1 MKNKIITL
9 AVLKEARVDENR
21 TPFSP
26 AQISNLLNKLP
37 NLKIIVQ
44 SSNRRCFNDD
54 DYLKAGAQITNDL
67 RSADIIFGVKEIDIS
82 TLIKDKTYLFFSHT
96 SKVRQYIGQVIVDKA
111 IIYKKELLKEVIKKN
126 ITLIDYEN
134 VRDVSGEGYRYL
146 GFGRFAG
153 IIGTY
158 NTLNLYLKLYNKQP
172 LPRAFEINNYEQIK
186 KLINKQNFNKLKIL
200 LTGSGRASKG
210 AMEMLKHANIRQVSA
225 NDYLN
230 KKYDE
235 AVFSNISPTKH
246 VERKDGKVSS
256 DQDYILNPHE
266 YTSKV
271 KNYLF
276 DTDIFIACHYWDSK
290 LPKLFSPKQTKEF
303 KSLKII
309 GDVTCDI
316 NGSVPTTI
324 RSTSIAKP
332 YYSINTIS
340 MKEIKLGNKDIAVMA
355 VDNLPSELPREASE
369 EFGNSVISEIL
380 PYLIDEDDGR
390 IDRATTASNGKFFPK
405 FSYLNN
411 FIN

>member
-9 AVLKEARVDENR
+9 AVLSEARIDENR

-26 AQISNLLNKLP
+26 SQISNLLEKFS

-44 SSNRRCFNDD
+44 PSKRRCFKNE
-54 DYLKAGAQITNDL
+54 DYLKAGAQITDDL
-67 RSADIIFGVKEIDIS
+67 SSADIIFGVKEVDIS

-96 SKVRQYIGQVIVDKA
+96 SKVLQYIGQKLKDETV
-111 IIYKKELLKEVIKKN
+111 IYKKELLKKIIKKN

-134 VRDVSGEGYRYL
+134 IREVSGKGYRYL

-158 NTLNLYLKLYNKQP
+158 NTLNLHLKLNNKQP
-172 LPRAFEINNYEQIK
+172 LSRAFEINNYEQIK
-186 KLINKQNFNKLKIL
+186 KLISNQNFNKIKIL

-210 AMEMLKHANIRQVSA
+210 AIEMLEHANIKQVGI

-230 KKYDE
+230 KKYNE
-235 AVFSNISPTKH
+235 SIFTNISAKDH
-246 VERKDGKVSS
+246 IEKKDGK
-256 DQDYILNPHE
+256 DI
-266 YTSKV
+266 SKV

-276 DTDIFIACHYWDSK
+276 DTDMFIACHYWDTK
-290 LPKLFSPKQTKEF
+290 FPKLFFPKHINEF
-303 KSLKII
+303 KKLKII
-309 GDVTCDI
+309 GDITCDI

-324 RSTSIAKP
+324 RSTTIAKP
-332 YYSINTIS
+332 YYSIDIDS
-340 MKEIKLGNKDIAVMA
+340 MKEINLGNKGIAVMA

-380 PYLIDEDDGR
+380 PYLIDKDDGR
-390 IDRATTASNGKFFPK
+390 INRATTASNGKFSEN
-405 FSYLNN
+405 FSYLND